1 MKDNFKIMN
10 LKNKKAL
17 IIGIAS
23 KRSIAASIAHSFAK
37 NGAEIA
43 LTYQNDK
50 LKGRVEDI
58 AKELSTDSKILLY
71 PCDLSSDEQIRDLK
85 NYIKETWGSIDII
98 IHSAA
103 FAPRELL
110 SGDFVDNITRDG
122 FLMAHDI
129 SSYSFAALAKEFREI
144 INDNGSLITLSYLG
158 SEKVIKNYNVMGLA
172 KASLEANVR
181 YMSHS
186 LGANNIRVNAVS
198 AGPIKTLAAAGI
210 SGFSEILK
218 HVEEKS
224 ALKRNISLEE
234 VANTAV
240 FLASNESSGIT
251 GQVIYVDAG
260 FNISGV

>member
-1 MKDNFKIMN
+1 MI

-23 KRSIAASIAHSFAK
+23 KRSIATSIAEVFAK
-37 NGAEIA
+37 NGASIA

-50 LKGRVEDI
+50 LKSRVEDI
-58 AKELSTDSKILLY
+58 ASVLETSEEVLLH
-71 PCDLSSDEQIRDLK
+71 PCDLSIDDDIRNLK
-85 NYIKETWGSIDII
+85 LDIKDKWGNVDII

-110 SGDFVDNITRDG
+110 NGDYVDNITRDG
-122 FLMAHDI
+122 FQIAHDI
-129 SSYSFAALAKEFREI
+129 SSYSFAALAKEFRGI
-144 INDNGSLITLSYLG
+144 ISPYGSMLTLTYLG
-158 SEKVIKNYNVMGLA
+158 SERVIKNYNVMGLA

-186 LGANNIRVNAVS
+186 LGGNNIRVNAVS

-210 SGFSEILK
+210 SGFNEILK
-218 HVEEKS
+218 HVEDKA
-224 ALKRNISLEE
+224 ALKRNITLEE
-234 VANTAV
+234 VANTAL
-240 FLASNESSGIT
+240 FLASDRSSGIT
-251 GQVIYVDAG
+251 GQVIYVDGG

>member
-1 MKDNFKIMN
+1 MI

-17 IIGIAS
+17 IIGVAS
-23 KRSIAASIAHSFAK
+23 KRSIAASIADSFSH

-50 LKGRVEDI
+50 LKSRVEDI
-58 AKELSTDSKILLY
+58 AKNLETTEDVLLH
-71 PCDLSSDEQIRDLK
+71 PCDLSNDTDIASLK
-85 NYIKETWGSIDII
+85 SYIKDKWGTIDII

-122 FLMAHDI
+122 FQIAHDI
-129 SSYSFAALAKEFREI
+129 SSYSFAALAKEFRNI
-144 INDNGSLITLSYLG
+144 INIGGSMITLSYLG
-158 SEKVIKNYNVMGLA
+158 SERVIKNYNIMGLA
-172 KASLEANVR
+172 KASLESNVR

-186 LGANNIRVNAVS
+186 LGSNNIRVNAIS

-210 SGFSEILK
+210 SGFNEILK
-218 HVEEKS
+218 HVEDKS
-224 ALKRNISLEE
+224 ALKRNITLDE
-234 VANTAV
+234 VANTAL
-240 FLASNESSGIT
+240 FLASSQSSGIT
-251 GQVIYVDAG
+251 GQVIYVDGG

>member
-1 MKDNFKIMN
+1 MI

-23 KRSIAASIAHSFAK
+23 KRSIATSIAEVFAK
-37 NGAEIA
+37 NGASIA

-50 LKGRVEDI
+50 LKSRVEDI
-58 AKELSTDSKILLY
+58 ANVLETSEEILLH
-71 PCDLSSDEQIRDLK
+71 PCDLSIDDDIRNLK
-85 NYIKETWGSIDII
+85 LDIKDKWGNVDII

-110 SGDFVDNITRDG
+110 NGDYVDNITRDG
-122 FLMAHDI
+122 FQIAHDI
-129 SSYSFAALAKEFREI
+129 SSYSFAALAKEFRDI
-144 INDNGSLITLSYLG
+144 ISPYGSMLTLTYLG
-158 SEKVIKNYNVMGLA
+158 SERVIKNYNVMGLA

-186 LGANNIRVNAVS
+186 LGGNNIRVNAVS

-210 SGFSEILK
+210 SGFNEILK
-218 HVEEKS
+218 HVEDKA
-224 ALKRNISLEE
+224 ALKRNITLEE
-234 VANTAV
+234 VANTAL
-240 FLASNESSGIT
+240 FLASDQSSGIT
-251 GQVIYVDAG
+251 GQVIYVDGG

>member
-1 MKDNFKIMN
+1 MI

-17 IIGIAS
+17 IIGVAS
-23 KRSIAASIAHSFAK
+23 KRSIAASIADSFSH

-50 LKGRVEDI
+50 LKSRVEDI
-58 AKELSTDSKILLY
+58 AKNLETTEDVLLH
-71 PCDLSSDEQIRDLK
+71 PCDLSNDTDIASLK
-85 NYIKETWGSIDII
+85 SYIKDKWGTIDII

-122 FLMAHDI
+122 FQIAHDI
-129 SSYSFAALAKEFREI
+129 SSYSFAALAKEFRNI
-144 INDNGSLITLSYLG
+144 INIDGSMITLSYLG
-158 SEKVIKNYNVMGLA
+158 SERVIKNYNIMGLA
-172 KASLEANVR
+172 KASLESNVR

-186 LGANNIRVNAVS
+186 LGSNNIRVNAIS

-210 SGFSEILK
+210 SGFNEILK
-218 HVEEKS
+218 HVEDKS
-224 ALKRNISLEE
+224 ALKRNITLDE
-234 VANTAV
+234 VANTAL
-240 FLASNESSGIT
+240 FLASSQSSGIT
-251 GQVIYVDAG
+251 GQVIYVDGG